1 MKRQFLIESD
11 NVCFLSSGR
20 THTKHAPQTHKLVSL
35 IAGYSASVFRSDLII
50 DGHKRYTLCLFYW
63 NTNTE
68 MHIRVVVN
76 VDPPVFNKA
85 LSRTTALR

>member
-1 MKRQFLIESD
+1 MCVSFQAAA
-11 NVCFLSSGR
+11 
-20 THTKHAPQTHKLVSL
+20 HTKHAPQTHKLVSL

-50 DGHKRYTLCLFYW
+50 DGHKRYTLSLFYW